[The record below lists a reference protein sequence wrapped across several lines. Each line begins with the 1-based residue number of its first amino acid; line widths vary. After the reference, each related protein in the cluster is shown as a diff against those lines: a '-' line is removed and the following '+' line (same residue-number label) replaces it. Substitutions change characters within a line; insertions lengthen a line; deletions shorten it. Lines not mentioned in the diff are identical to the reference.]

1 MSAYGNQDA
10 NIAGGLFGSNP
21 VISSLVVPSGASF
34 AFGGGVCVDVGDAS
48 KAYVPDSTDTS
59 LVFRGVAV
67 ASHRSYVSA
76 DDGSYVAYTDMNVLT
91 EGEIYVVAAS
101 GLTNIANSA
110 AYLVDLISDGDYGKF
125 TTSDSG
131 TLPTGGYFRSNV
143 ADGLV
148 RIEL

>member
-34 AFGGGVCVDVGDAS
+34 AFGDAVCVDSGDAS
-48 KAYVPDSTDTS
+48 KAYKPDSTDTS
-59 LVFRGVAV
+59 LTFRGVAV
-67 ASHRSYVSA
+67 ASHRSYDSA
-76 DDGSYVAYTDMNVLT
+76 DDGSYIAYTDMNVLT
-91 EGEIYVVAAS
+91 GGEIYVVAAS
-101 GLTNIANSA
+101 GLTNVANLP
-110 AYLVDLISDGDYGKF
+110 AYLVDLTSSGDYGKF
-125 TTSDSG
+125 TTVD
-131 TLPTGGYFRSNV
+131 TDNLATGGYFRSNV